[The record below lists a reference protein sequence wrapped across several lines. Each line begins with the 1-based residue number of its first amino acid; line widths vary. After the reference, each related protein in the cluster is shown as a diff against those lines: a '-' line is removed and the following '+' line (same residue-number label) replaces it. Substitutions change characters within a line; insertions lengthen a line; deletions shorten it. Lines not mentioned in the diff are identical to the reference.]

1 MFTVIPPGWNFSGTS
16 RPRRG
21 KTVRKRLRKAARR
34 RFTASLPTGAGPWC
48 TFIIQA
54 RLSKERPKMEP
65 PSSDSVLVGRIR
77 LDTTI
82 RGAFERPEVALA
94 FEGRECGPVW
104 PCPWGWWR
112 LWEWQKRVST
122 WFDRTGFGYA

>member
-1 MFTVIPPGWNFSGTS
+1 
-16 RPRRG
+16 
-21 KTVRKRLRKAARR
+21 
-34 RFTASLPTGAGPWC
+34 
-48 TFIIQA
+48 
-54 RLSKERPKMEP
+54 MEP

-94 FEGRECGPVW
+94 FEGRGCGPVW

-112 LWEWQKRVST
+112 LWNGISGYRPGSTGLVSVT
-122 WFDRTGFGYA
+122 LDHAHR